1 MLMTQLNESLKTK
14 YPIDPN
20 RKKWDELD
28 VLKKILF
35 EARKGNDMLAEMV
48 AILKRHDDER

>member
-1 MLMTQLNESLKTK
+1 MNEQKEFIKTK

>member
-1 MLMTQLNESLKTK
+1 MTESRESLKTK
-14 YPIDPN
+14 YPMDPN

-35 EARKGNDMLAEMV
+35 EARKGNDMLVEIV
-48 AILKRHDDER
+48 TILKRHDNER